1 MYQGET
7 ITTTISGFPVP
18 VSEIANL
25 YIIFRS
31 SAKILIEKT
40 FADCTVDGETVS
52 FKLSQR
58 ESLNL
63 CCGPITRS
71 VIVITKDAFMLK
83 TNFGRKPP
91 LYTARLKLHDG
102 KGIDQ

>member
-31 SAKILIEKT
+31 STKILIEKT
-40 FADCTVDGETVS
+40 FADCIVDGETVVPS
-52 FKLSQR
+52 EELPKSTP
-58 ESLNL
+58 
-63 CCGPITRS
+63 PI
-71 VIVITKDAFMLK
+71 I
-83 TNFGRKPP
+83 
-91 LYTARLKLHDG
+91 
-102 KGIDQ
+102 